1 MNDLLVAPIHVL
13 CVAGP
18 DAGKAFVPT
27 PAGVTLGR
35 ESDVN
40 VRDRETSRG
49 HLFIRLVSTR
59 RGELVEVQDRGSSNG
74 FATGRWVAPAPGFG
88 RNWAR
93 VKKVKSGGGSALLGP
108 GSVFLVGSNLW
119 EVKAR
124 PVSFDLKTAVQ
135 YDGSERSVGRR
146 SWMFL
151 LPLISVVWL
160 LARFLGGAAALAF
173 AGLLLAVAVYT
184 WFAIRS
190 RRRPQPRWG
199 IIYGLGLPPR
209 GASFQTDATSSDGF
223 ESGADGHSGP
233 FTDGF
238 GPHGPALV
246 GAAPF
251 VAGRPTV
258 TGHSLSTRGEDWIKG
273 ASRHRHS
280 ACLSTRGEDWIID
293 FSPAPTLKRIR
304 VPTPIGTF
312 LLVIPKFRRGD
323 SIHTQPPVDIALH
336 DGTGWTEWVLAQAL
350 IHARLAGIA
359 AYIQP
364 ETPSILRDDSENPL
378 LTVQPTPG
386 AADHI
391 IQCPPS
397 VPLQVQTPK
406 VSRRK
411 ERGLPSRV
419 LVNELPDPAKASNS
433 GAKTG
438 LRVPIGMS
446 EGGVASLDIVADG
459 PHALV
464 AGTTGSGKSEALR
477 TWIAQMCRARG
488 PRALRLVLIDYKGG
502 AAFRDLTGLPHL
514 EGLLTDLDSGNTA
527 RAIAGLSC
535 ELTKREEALAAK
547 GWASLDDWE
556 KRDPTTAPA
565 RIVCVIDEFRAMI
578 RTHPDTLDDLVD
590 LAARGRSLG
599 MHLIAATQSPGGVVT
614 PAMRANLTLRIC
626 LRTADASDSM
636 EVLGTATAAEL
647 PRIPGRAI
655 VDAGAPVVVQWAYSD
670 NEANPAGNT
679 TNAARDTTNPAGNTT
694 NSARDSAC
702 TVIGTDISM
711 NRAPNITGG
720 AVTSATETANGPG
733 KTAPVVKGPTSA
745 AKGHPPSSTWNHGE
759 QAATPTLWRPALPEL
774 IPEDSVPSLLSR
786 KTLAVTATDPQPS
799 PFSAM
804 NSLLSSPGS
813 PVIATDPHPSHP
825 VSVMNGP
832 SPHPSPPVFA
842 IADNI
847 ANREYLPLTI
857 GSAPIT
863 IVGPANRRAAALA
876 AAAHASHA
884 LVINTAEVEINNAA
898 HALDAARWA
907 GRAVVIDD
915 LGEFLRGTESWGMG
929 AGQSWWRDFL
939 RRHHAGL
946 VVGVESSDY
955 GLVRS
960 WSRALLSM
968 PASQARAIALPR
980 DAAELCRDRFV
991 TYPWDGQLPAQVSV
1005 ISFEGG
1011 ARESADCVPYRTREE
1026 IERSPMGK
1034 PLMGEAHLIEPLAA
1048 SSSILVELQQRVKDG
1063 AREKGRSEADLRA
1076 RWEKFERVDVLG
1088 KLEPEIVEVL
1098 KRAALDVGA
1107 DFKQVNEI
1115 ELVAGGYRCRRGVVT
1130 VLGEVPTHA
1139 LRALKL
1145 PPYIRADSAEYS
1157 ATWVGF
1163 CDVWYRL
1170 FPL

>member
-59 RGELVEVQDRGSSNG
+59 RGELVEVQDRDSSNG

-304 VPTPIGTF
+304 VPTPMGTF
-312 LLVIPKFRRGD
+312 LLVIPKFRRGH

-350 IHARLAGIA
+350 VHARLAGIA
-359 AYIQP
+359 AHIQP
-364 ETPSILRDDSENPL
+364 ETPSILRDASENPL

-397 VPLQVQTPK
+397 APLQVQTPK

-411 ERGLPSRV
+411 ERGLPSHV
-419 LVNELPDPAKASNS
+419 LVNELPNPAKAPNS

-446 EGGVASLDIVADG
+446 EGGVALLDLVADG

-488 PRALRLVLIDYKGG
+488 PGALRLVLIDYKGG
-502 AAFRDLTGLPHL
+502 AAFRDLTGLPHV
-514 EGLLTDLDSGNTA
+514 EGLLTDLDSGSTA

-655 VDAGAPVVVQWAYSD
+655 VDAGTPVVVQWAYSD
-670 NEANPAGNT
+670 NEANPAGG
-679 TNAARDTTNPAGNTT
+679 TTNP
-694 NSARDSAC
+694 SRDTAP
-702 TVIGTDISM
+702 TVIRTEISVK
-711 NRAPNITGG
+711 RTPSITGG
-720 AVTSATETANGPG
+720 AVTTATETANAPG
-733 KTAPVVKGPTSA
+733 KTAPVVNGTTSVP
-745 AKGHPPSSTWNHGE
+745 KGHPPSSAWYHDE
-759 QAATPTLWRPALPEL
+759 QVVTPTLWCPALPDL

-786 KTLAVTATDPQPS
+786 KTPAMTATEPQPS
-799 PFSAM
+799 PLSAM

-813 PVIATDPHPSHP
+813 PVIATEPQPSP
-825 VSVMNGP
+825 SVSAMNGP
-832 SPHPSPPVFA
+832 SSHPSPPVFA

-857 GSAPIT
+857 GSDPIA

-876 AAAHASHA
+876 AATHASHA
-884 LVINTAEVEINNAA
+884 LVINTAEVEINDAA
-898 HALDAARWA
+898 HALDVARWA

-939 RRHHAGL
+939 RRHQAGL
-946 VVGVESSDY
+946 VAGVDPSDY